1 MPIDD
6 KNQEFELIMKTSDGD
21 EILKNSDTVL
31 VRFGPKRNGIVSS
44 WLNGGYN
51 EDLSAVFNHQ
61 LSQENIDKY
70 GDGGILD
77 FLNDLSTDFY
87 NDLDLRSDKLSGLIT
102 SADMNSYSIAC
113 EKYRDIEVIAITTAG
128 ARVNAVSAGDLAS
141 YYEIN
146 ADYKYDLEDD
156 ESKDKN
162 NNQNPN
168 KPGTIN
174 TILLINTK
182 LDESSLL
189 LAEMIAVEAKAVALR
204 DLMVSSNYSNEIA
217 TGTGTDGIAI
227 FSNRD
232 SENFTDNVSKH
243 AKIGELIGKVVIDSI
258 KDALAKLQWL
268 TPTYQL
274 NALVRLDRFQYNLD
288 DFYNNYL
295 PKYMKMEDE
304 NDKREFILSLIGI
317 SKNPELVSYVS
328 LIIHLLDQYRYG
340 LLSKKTVLK
349 ASNSILENQLNNDEW
364 LSMKLLLDYIIK
376 NQLDWFSKHI
386 FHFLFLF
393 YLFFITCL
401 IFFQIWF
408 I

>member
-77 FLNDLSTDFY
+77 FLKDLSTDFY
-87 NDLDLRSDKLSGLIT
+87 NGLDLRSDKLSGLIT

-128 ARVNAVSAGDLAS
+128 ARVNAVSAGDIAS

-146 ADYKYDLEDD
+146 ADYRYDLEED
-156 ESKDKN
+156 ESNGQN

-204 DLMVSSNYSNEIA
+204 DLMVSSNYSDEIA
-217 TGTGTDGIAI
+217 TGTGTDGLAI
-227 FSNRD
+227 FSNME

-258 KDALAKLQWL
+258 KEALAKLQWL

-288 DFYNNYL
+288 EFYNDYL
-295 PKYMKMEDE
+295 PKHMKMDEED
-304 NDKREFILSLIGI
+304 DKRKFIVSLISI

-328 LIIHLLDQYRYG
+328 LIIHLLDQYRYC

-349 ASNSILENQLNNDEW
+349 ASNSILENQLNRIEW
-364 LSMKLLLDYIIK
+364 QSMKLLLDYII
-376 NQLDWFSKHI
+376 NAQLE
-386 FHFLFLF
+386 
-393 YLFFITCL
+393 
-401 IFFQIWF
+401 
-408 I
+408 

>member
-1 MPIDD
+1 MSIDD
-6 KNQEFELIMKTSDGD
+6 KNNEFELIIKTSDGD

-31 VRFGPKRNGIVSS
+31 VKFGPKRNGIVSS

-77 FLNDLSTDFY
+77 FLNDLSADFF
-87 NDLDLRSDKLSGLIT
+87 NDLDLRSDMLSGLIT

-113 EKYRDIEVIAITTAG
+113 ENYRDIEVIAITTAG

-146 ADYKYDLEDD
+146 ADYRYDLNDA
-156 ESKDKN
+156 ESINQNSNQSN
-162 NNQNPN
+162 NQNFNQNPN

-174 TILLINTK
+174 TILLINTR

-227 FSNRD
+227 FSNMD

-295 PKYMKMEDE
+295 PNHIKMDDED
-304 NDKREFILSLIGI
+304 DKREFILSLIGV

-328 LIIHLLDQYRYG
+328 LLIHLLDQYRYG

-349 ASNSILENQLNNDEW
+349 ASNSILDNQLNKDEW

-376 NQLDWFSKHI
+376 TQLD
-386 FHFLFLF
+386 
-393 YLFFITCL
+393 
-401 IFFQIWF
+401 
-408 I
+408 

>member
-77 FLNDLSTDFY
+77 FLKDLSTDFY
-87 NDLDLRSDKLSGLIT
+87 NGLDLRSDKLSGLIT

-128 ARVNAVSAGDLAS
+128 ARVNAVSAGDIAS

-146 ADYKYDLEDD
+146 ADYRYDLEED
-156 ESKDKN
+156 ESNGQN

-204 DLMVSSNYSNEIA
+204 DLMVSSNYSDEIA
-217 TGTGTDGIAI
+217 TGTGTDGLAI
-227 FSNRD
+227 FSNME

-258 KDALAKLQWL
+258 KEALAKLQWL

-295 PKYMKMEDE
+295 PKHMKMEDE
-304 NDKREFILSLIGI
+304 DDKREFIASLISI

-328 LIIHLLDQYRYG
+328 LIIHLLDQYRYC

-349 ASNSILENQLNNDEW
+349 ASNSILENQLNRIEW
-364 LSMKLLLDYIIK
+364 QSMKLLLDYII
-376 NQLDWFSKHI
+376 NAQLE
-386 FHFLFLF
+386 
-393 YLFFITCL
+393 
-401 IFFQIWF
+401 
-408 I
+408 

>member
-77 FLNDLSTDFY
+77 FLKDLSTDFY
-87 NDLDLRSDKLSGLIT
+87 NGLDLRSDKLSGLIT

-146 ADYKYDLEDD
+146 ADYRYDLEED
-156 ESKDKN
+156 ESNGQN

-204 DLMVSSNYSNEIA
+204 DLMVSSNYSDEIA

-227 FSNRD
+227 FSNME

-258 KDALAKLQWL
+258 KEALAKLQWL

-288 DFYNNYL
+288 EFYNDYL
-295 PKYMKMEDE
+295 PKHMKMDEED
-304 NDKREFILSLIGI
+304 DKRKFIVSLIRI

-349 ASNSILENQLNNDEW
+349 ASNSILDNQLNSDEW
-364 LSMKLLLDYIIK
+364 QSMKLLLDYIIK
-376 NQLDWFSKHI
+376 TQLE
-386 FHFLFLF
+386 
-393 YLFFITCL
+393 
-401 IFFQIWF
+401 
-408 I
+408 

>member
-77 FLNDLSTDFY
+77 FLKDLSTDFY
-87 NDLDLRSDKLSGLIT
+87 NGLDLRSDKLSGLIT

-128 ARVNAVSAGDLAS
+128 ARVNAVSAGDIAS

-146 ADYKYDLEDD
+146 ADYRYDLEED
-156 ESKDKN
+156 ESNGQN

-204 DLMVSSNYSNEIA
+204 DLMVSSNYSDEIA

-227 FSNRD
+227 FSNME

-258 KDALAKLQWL
+258 KEALAKLQWL

-295 PKYMKMEDE
+295 PKHMKMEDE
-304 NDKREFILSLIGI
+304 DDKREFIASLISI

-328 LIIHLLDQYRYG
+328 LIIHLLDQYRYC

-349 ASNSILENQLNNDEW
+349 ASNSILENQLNRIEW
-364 LSMKLLLDYIIK
+364 QSMKLLLDYIIK
-376 NQLDWFSKHI
+376 TQLE
-386 FHFLFLF
+386 
-393 YLFFITCL
+393 
-401 IFFQIWF
+401 
-408 I
+408 

>member
-77 FLNDLSTDFY
+77 FLKDLSSDLC

-113 EKYRDIEVIAITTAG
+113 ERYRDIEVIAITTAG

-146 ADYKYDLEDD
+146 ADYRYDLDEDSD
-156 ESKDKN
+156 

-204 DLMVSSNYSNEIA
+204 DLMVSSN
-217 TGTGTDGIAI
+217 
-227 FSNRD
+227 
-232 SENFTDNVSKH
+232 
-243 AKIGELIGKVVIDSI
+243 
-258 KDALAKLQWL
+258 
-268 TPTYQL
+268 
-274 NALVRLDRFQYNLD
+274 
-288 DFYNNYL
+288 
-295 PKYMKMEDE
+295 
-304 NDKREFILSLIGI
+304 
-317 SKNPELVSYVS
+317 
-328 LIIHLLDQYRYG
+328 
-340 LLSKKTVLK
+340 
-349 ASNSILENQLNNDEW
+349 
-364 LSMKLLLDYIIK
+364 
-376 NQLDWFSKHI
+376 
-386 FHFLFLF
+386 
-393 YLFFITCL
+393 
-401 IFFQIWF
+401 
-408 I
+408 

>member
-1 MPIDD
+1 MSIDD
-6 KNQEFELIMKTSDGD
+6 KNQEFELIMKTSDSD

-77 FLNDLSTDFY
+77 FLKDLSYDFY
-87 NDLDLRSDKLSGLIT
+87 NDLDLSSDKLSGLIT
-102 SADMNSYSIAC
+102 SADMNSYSIAS
-113 EKYRDIEVIAITTAG
+113 ERYRDIEVIAITTAG

-146 ADYKYDLEDD
+146 ADYRYDLEDD
-156 ESKDKN
+156 EN
-162 NNQNPN
+162 NNQNNNQSNIKNPN

-227 FSNRD
+227 FSNME

-288 DFYNNYL
+288 DFYKNYL
-295 PKYMKMEDE
+295 PNHVKMEDE
-304 NDKREFILSLIGI
+304 NDKMEFIDSLISI

-349 ASNSILENQLNNDEW
+349 ASNSILEHQLNRDGW
-364 LSMKLLLDYIIK
+364 YSMRLLLDYIIRT
-376 NQLDWFSKHI
+376 QLK
-386 FHFLFLF
+386 
-393 YLFFITCL
+393 
-401 IFFQIWF
+401 
-408 I
+408 

>member
-1 MPIDD
+1 MSIDD

-31 VRFGPKRNGIVSS
+31 VKFGPERNGIITSWLKNGIITS

-77 FLNDLSTDFY
+77 FLKDLAADFY
-87 NDLDLRSDKLSGLIT
+87 ENLDLRSDKLSGLIT
-102 SADMNSYSIAC
+102 SADMNSYSIAS
-113 EKYRDIEVIAITTAG
+113 ERYRDIEVIAITTAG

-146 ADYKYDLEDD
+146 ADYRYDLEDD
-156 ESKDKN
+156 ENNYQN
-162 NNQNPN
+162 NNQSNIKNPN

-227 FSNRD
+227 FSNME

-288 DFYNNYL
+288 DFYKNYL
-295 PKYMKMEDE
+295 PNHVKMEDE
-304 NDKREFILSLIGI
+304 NDKMEFIDSLISI

-328 LIIHLLDQYRYG
+328 LIIHLLDQYKYG

-349 ASNSILENQLNNDEW
+349 ASNSILEHQLYRDEW
-364 LSMKLLLDYIIK
+364 YSMRLLLDYIIK
-376 NQLDWFSKHI
+376 TQLK
-386 FHFLFLF
+386 
-393 YLFFITCL
+393 
-401 IFFQIWF
+401 
-408 I
+408 

>member
-1 MPIDD
+1 MPFDD
-6 KNQEFELIMKTSDGD
+6 KNQEFELIRKTSVGD

-77 FLNDLSTDFY
+77 FLKDLAADFY
-87 NDLDLRSDKLSGLIT
+87 ENLDLRSDKLSGLIT

-113 EKYRDIEVIAITTAG
+113 ERYRDIEVLAITTAG

-146 ADYKYDLEDD
+146 ADYRYDLEDD
-156 ESKDKN
+156 EN
-162 NNQNPN
+162 NNQNNDQSNIKNPN

-227 FSNRD
+227 FSTLE

-295 PKYMKMEDE
+295 PKHMKMEDE

-376 NQLDWFSKHI
+376 NQLD
-386 FHFLFLF
+386 
-393 YLFFITCL
+393 
-401 IFFQIWF
+401 
-408 I
+408 

>member
-1 MPIDD
+1 MSIDD

-31 VRFGPKRNGIVSS
+31 VKFGPERNGIITS

-77 FLNDLSTDFY
+77 FLKDLAADFY
-87 NDLDLRSDKLSGLIT
+87 ENLDLRSDKLSGLIT
-102 SADMNSYSIAC
+102 SADMNSYSIAS
-113 EKYRDIEVIAITTAG
+113 ERYRDIEVIAITTAG

-146 ADYKYDLEDD
+146 ADYRYDLEDD
-156 ESKDKN
+156 ENNYQN
-162 NNQNPN
+162 NNQSNIKNPN

-227 FSNRD
+227 FSNME

-274 NALVRLDRFQYNLD
+274 NALVRLDRFEYNLD
-288 DFYNNYL
+288 DFYKNYL
-295 PKYMKMEDE
+295 PNHVKMEDE
-304 NDKREFILSLIGI
+304 NDKRQFIASLINI

-349 ASNSILENQLNNDEW
+349 SSNSILEHQLNRDEW
-364 LSMKLLLDYIIK
+364 LSMKLLLDYILK
-376 NQLDWFSKHI
+376 NQLD
-386 FHFLFLF
+386 
-393 YLFFITCL
+393 
-401 IFFQIWF
+401 
-408 I
+408 

>member
-77 FLNDLSTDFY
+77 FLKDLSTDFY
-87 NDLDLRSDKLSGLIT
+87 NGLDLRSDKLSGLIT

-128 ARVNAVSAGDLAS
+128 ARVNAVSAGDIAS

-146 ADYKYDLEDD
+146 ADYRYDLEED
-156 ESKDKN
+156 ESNGQN

-204 DLMVSSNYSNEIA
+204 DLMVSSNYSDEIA

-227 FSNRD
+227 FSNME

-258 KDALAKLQWL
+258 KEALAKLQWL

-274 NALVRLDRFQYNLD
+274 NALVRLDRFQYHLD

-295 PKYMKMEDE
+295 PKHMKMEDE
-304 NDKREFILSLIGI
+304 DDKREFIASLISI

-328 LIIHLLDQYRYG
+328 LIIHLLDQYRYC

-349 ASNSILENQLNNDEW
+349 ASNSILENQLNRIEW
-364 LSMKLLLDYIIK
+364 QSMKLLLDYII
-376 NQLDWFSKHI
+376 NAQLE
-386 FHFLFLF
+386 
-393 YLFFITCL
+393 
-401 IFFQIWF
+401 
-408 I
+408 

>member
-21 EILKNSDTVL
+21 EILKSSDTVL

-77 FLNDLSTDFY
+77 FLKDLSTDFY
-87 NDLDLRSDKLSGLIT
+87 NGLDLRSDKLSGLIT

-128 ARVNAVSAGDLAS
+128 ARVNAVSAGDIAS

-146 ADYKYDLEDD
+146 ADYRYDLEED
-156 ESKDKN
+156 ESNGQN

-189 LAEMIAVEAKAVALR
+189 LAEMIAVEAKSVALR
-204 DLMVSSNYSNEIA
+204 DLMVSSNYSDEIA

-227 FSNRD
+227 FSNME

-258 KDALAKLQWL
+258 KEALAKLQWL

-295 PKYMKMEDE
+295 PKHMKMEDE
-304 NDKREFILSLIGI
+304 DDKREFIASLISI

-328 LIIHLLDQYRYG
+328 LIIHLLDQYRYC

-349 ASNSILENQLNNDEW
+349 ASNSILENQLNRIEW
-364 LSMKLLLDYIIK
+364 QSMKLLLDYII
-376 NQLDWFSKHI
+376 NAQLE
-386 FHFLFLF
+386 
-393 YLFFITCL
+393 
-401 IFFQIWF
+401 
-408 I
+408 

>member
-77 FLNDLSTDFY
+77 FLKDLSTDFY
-87 NDLDLRSDKLSGLIT
+87 NGLDLRSDKLSGLIT

-128 ARVNAVSAGDLAS
+128 ARVNAVSAGDIAS

-146 ADYKYDLEDD
+146 ADYRYDLEED
-156 ESKDKN
+156 ESNGQN

-204 DLMVSSNYSNEIA
+204 DLMVSSNYSDEIA
-217 TGTGTDGIAI
+217 TGTGTDGLAI
-227 FSNRD
+227 FSNME

-258 KDALAKLQWL
+258 KEALAKLQWL

-288 DFYNNYL
+288 EFYNDYL
-295 PKYMKMEDE
+295 PKHMKMDEED
-304 NDKREFILSLIGI
+304 DKRKFIVSLIRI

-328 LIIHLLDQYRYG
+328 LIIHLLDQHRYG

-349 ASNSILENQLNNDEW
+349 ASNSILDNQLNSDEW
-364 LSMKLLLDYIIK
+364 QSMKLLLDYIIK
-376 NQLDWFSKHI
+376 TQLE
-386 FHFLFLF
+386 
-393 YLFFITCL
+393 
-401 IFFQIWF
+401 
-408 I
+408 

>member
-1 MPIDD
+1 MDNP
-6 KNQEFELIMKTSDGD
+6 EFTLLLKTSDGD
-21 EILKNSDTVL
+21 EILKNSDTIL
-31 VRFGPKRNGIVSS
+31 VKFGPKRNGIVSS
-44 WLNGGYN
+44 WLNGGYS

-77 FLNDLSTDFY
+77 FLKDLSTDFY
-87 NDLDLRSDKLSGLIT
+87 DCLDLRSKKLSGLIT
-102 SADMNSYSIAC
+102 SADMDHYSIAC
-113 EKYRDIEVIAITTAG
+113 EKYRDIEVIAISTAG
-128 ARVNAVSAGDLAS
+128 VRVNAVSAGDIAS

-146 ADYKYDLEDD
+146 GEYDFDMD
-156 ESKDKN
+156 N
-162 NNQNPN
+162 NNKDIYQNPN

-227 FSNRD
+227 FSNMD

-288 DFYNNYL
+288 DFYNIYL
-295 PKYMKMEDE
+295 PKHMKMEDE
-304 NDKREFILSLIGI
+304 EDKREFIVSLTEV

-349 ASNSILENQLNNDEW
+349 ASNSILDNQLNKNGW
-364 LSMKLLLDYIIK
+364 QSMKLLLDYIIK
-376 NQLDWFSKHI
+376 TQLE
-386 FHFLFLF
+386 
-393 YLFFITCL
+393 
-401 IFFQIWF
+401 
-408 I
+408 

>member
-1 MPIDD
+1 MSIDD

-21 EILKNSDTVL
+21 EILKNSDMVL

-87 NDLDLRSDKLSGLIT
+87 NGLDLRSDKLSGLIT

-113 EKYRDIEVIAITTAG
+113 EKYRGIEVIAITTAG
-128 ARVNAVSAGDLAS
+128 ARVNAVSAGDIAS

-146 ADYKYDLEDD
+146 ADYRYDLEDD
-156 ESKDKN
+156 ESNGQN

-204 DLMVSSNYSNEIA
+204 DLMVSSNYSNEMA

-227 FSNRD
+227 FSNMD

-288 DFYNNYL
+288 DFYNDYL
-295 PKYMKMEDE
+295 PSHMKMEDE
-304 NDKREFILSLIGI
+304 DDKRKFIVSLISI

-349 ASNSILENQLNNDEW
+349 ASTSILDNQLNSDEW
-364 LSMKLLLDYIIK
+364 QSMKLLLDYIIK
-376 NQLDWFSKHI
+376 TQLE
-386 FHFLFLF
+386 
-393 YLFFITCL
+393 
-401 IFFQIWF
+401 
-408 I
+408 

>member
-77 FLNDLSTDFY
+77 FLKDLSTDFY
-87 NDLDLRSDKLSGLIT
+87 NGLDLRSDKLSGLIT

-128 ARVNAVSAGDLAS
+128 ARVNAVSAGDIAS

-146 ADYKYDLEDD
+146 ADYRYDLEED
-156 ESKDKN
+156 ESNGQN

-189 LAEMIAVEAKAVALR
+189 LAEMIAVEAKSVALR
-204 DLMVSSNYSNEIA
+204 DLMVSSNYSDEIA

-227 FSNRD
+227 FSNME

-258 KDALAKLQWL
+258 KEALAKLQWL

-295 PKYMKMEDE
+295 PKHMKMEDE
-304 NDKREFILSLIGI
+304 DDKREFIASLISI

-328 LIIHLLDQYRYG
+328 LIIHLLDQYRYC

-349 ASNSILENQLNNDEW
+349 ASNSILENQLNRIEW
-364 LSMKLLLDYIIK
+364 QSMKLLLDYII
-376 NQLDWFSKHI
+376 NAQLE
-386 FHFLFLF
+386 
-393 YLFFITCL
+393 
-401 IFFQIWF
+401 
-408 I
+408 

>member
-51 EDLSAVFNHQ
+51 EGLSAVFNHQ

-77 FLNDLSTDFY
+77 FLKDLSTDFY
-87 NDLDLRSDKLSGLIT
+87 NGLDLRSDKLSGLIT

-146 ADYKYDLEDD
+146 ADYRYDLEED
-156 ESKDKN
+156 ESNGQN

-204 DLMVSSNYSNEIA
+204 DLMVSSNYSDEIA
-217 TGTGTDGIAI
+217 TGTGTDGLAI
-227 FSNRD
+227 FSNME

-258 KDALAKLQWL
+258 KEALAKLQWL

-288 DFYNNYL
+288 EFYNDYL
-295 PKYMKMEDE
+295 PKHMKMDEED
-304 NDKREFILSLIGI
+304 DKRKFIVSLISI

-349 ASNSILENQLNNDEW
+349 ASNSILDNQLNSDEW
-364 LSMKLLLDYIIK
+364 QSMKLLLDYIIK
-376 NQLDWFSKHI
+376 TQLE
-386 FHFLFLF
+386 
-393 YLFFITCL
+393 
-401 IFFQIWF
+401 
-408 I
+408 

>member
-77 FLNDLSTDFY
+77 FLKDLSTDFY
-87 NDLDLRSDKLSGLIT
+87 NGLDLRSDKLSGLIT

-128 ARVNAVSAGDLAS
+128 ARVNAVSAGDIAS

-146 ADYKYDLEDD
+146 ADYRYDLEED
-156 ESKDKN
+156 ESNGQN

-204 DLMVSSNYSNEIA
+204 DLMVSSNYSDEIA
-217 TGTGTDGIAI
+217 TGTGTDGLAI
-227 FSNRD
+227 FSNME

-258 KDALAKLQWL
+258 KEALAKLQWL

-295 PKYMKMEDE
+295 PKHMKMEDE
-304 NDKREFILSLIGI
+304 DDKREFIASLISI

-328 LIIHLLDQYRYG
+328 LIIHLLDQYRYC

-349 ASNSILENQLNNDEW
+349 ASNSILDNQLNSDEW
-364 LSMKLLLDYIIK
+364 QSMKLLLDYIIK
-376 NQLDWFSKHI
+376 TQLE
-386 FHFLFLF
+386 
-393 YLFFITCL
+393 
-401 IFFQIWF
+401 
-408 I
+408 

>member
-1 MPIDD
+1 MSIED
-6 KNQEFELIMKTSDGD
+6 NQEFELLLKTSDGD

-31 VRFGPKRNGIVSS
+31 VRFGPKRNGIVTS

-77 FLNDLSTDFY
+77 FLKDLSSDFY
-87 NDLDLRSDKLSGLIT
+87 NDLNLRSDRISGLIT
-102 SADMNSYSIAC
+102 SADMEHYSIAC

-146 ADYKYDLEDD
+146 ADYRYDLDNDTE
-156 ESKDKN
+156 
-162 NNQNPN
+162 NNQDPN
-168 KPGTIN
+168 RPGTIN

-204 DLMVSSNYSNEIA
+204 ELMISSNYSNEIA

-227 FSNRD
+227 FSNME

-243 AKIGELIGKVVIDSI
+243 AKIGELIGKVVIDSV
-258 KDALAKLQWL
+258 KESLAKLQWL
-268 TPTYQL
+268 TPSYQL
-274 NALVRLDRFQYNLD
+274 NALVRLDRYQYDLD

-295 PKYMKMEDE
+295 PNYIKMDDE
-304 NDKREFILSLIGI
+304 NDKRGFVISLIEV
-317 SKNPELVSYVS
+317 SKNPELVANVS
-328 LIIHLLDQYRYG
+328 LVIHLLDQYRSG

-349 ASNSILENQLNNDEW
+349 VSDSILENQLKRDEW
-364 LSMKLLLDYIIK
+364 HSMKLLLKYVIET
-376 NQLDWFSKHI
+376 QL
-386 FHFLFLF
+386 
-393 YLFFITCL
+393 Y
-401 IFFQIWF
+401 
-408 I
+408 